1 MSDSTLF
8 PRSSKDEIDDLPYFL
23 RMCHK
28 IRLHAAGELHQDYH
42 KNLGKALDLYTC
54 QLLKIEYTD
63 LVDFITKQI
72 ADDRSALDWAYK
84 NGAKPESL
92 QKDWW
97 CSFARNLGFRDGLSE
112 GLAERKQTAGL
123 AHRDDI
129 CSFFDF
135 MDAEEGR

>member
-1 MSDSTLF
+1 MAESITF
-8 PRSSKDEIDDLPYFL
+8 PRSSKDEIDGLPYFL

-28 IRLHAAGELHQDYH
+28 IRLHAVGELHEDYH

-54 QLLKIEYTD
+54 QILKVEYASLVEAIVAQD
-63 LVDFITKQI
+63 L
-72 ADDRSALDWAYK
+72 DDQAALDWAYA
-84 NGAKPESL
+84 NGVKPESPE
-92 QKDWW
+92 KEWW
-97 CSFARNLGFRDGLSE
+97 CSFARNLGFRDHLSE
-112 GLAERKQTAGL
+112 RLADRKKTAGL

>member
-1 MSDSTLF
+1 MSDSIIF
-8 PRSSKDEIDDLPYFL
+8 PRSSKDEIDGLPYFL

-28 IRLHAAGELHQDYH
+28 VRLHVAGELHQDYH

-54 QLLKIEYTD
+54 QLLKIEYAD
-63 LVDFITKQI
+63 LVEFISQKNV
-72 ADDRSALDWAYK
+72 DDQAVLDWAYST
-84 NGAKPESL
+84 GEKPESP

-97 CSFARNLGFRDGLSE
+97 CSFARNLGFRDHLSE
-112 GLAERKQTAGL
+112 RLADRKQTAGL

-129 CSFFDF
+129 RTFFDF